1 MMVASQ
7 WKMSSSARGPALHDV
22 GGSFWRSCDTTRERE
37 RARASEG
44 QRGAVIE
51 SRCVAAVG
59 GGGNRTHSLRS
70 TRSRPGETLSRART
84 KTGGERIEASR
95 KPEIRG
101 RRPPRMPPTC
111 SSFVMRLDAIVK
123 HSTVRYVLREGVRF
137 VRGASAVK

>member
-1 MMVASQ
+1 MTA
-7 WKMSSSARGPALHDV
+7 KPNTRRG
-22 GGSFWRSCDTTRERE
+22 
-37 RARASEG
+37 
-44 QRGAVIE
+44 RGKKKQADSLPDEVNPSGYTIDE
-51 SRCVAAVG
+51 LTAATGVPSRTIRFYQSKG
-59 GGGNRTHSLRS
+59 
-70 TRSRPGETLSRART
+70 TL
-84 KTGGERIEASR
+84 E